1 MKQTAK
7 FCFNTMVNN
16 ESHVI
21 ERMLESVY
29 IQYIDY
35 WVIQDNGS
43 TDGTQD
49 IIKNFFK
56 KRELMDF
63 LYQLDWW
70 KFHGINRDHC
80 LRTALRQSWM

>member
-1 MKQTAK
+1 MKNTTAK

-29 IQYIDY
+29 PYIDY

-49 IIKNFFK
+49 IIKNFFNEK
-56 KRELMDF
+56 
-63 LYQLDWW
+63 
-70 KFHGINRDHC
+70 GIPGFYIN
-80 LRTALRQSWM
+80 